1 MLIIGLFV
9 FILLGFAWALS
20 DDDIKEIEDRFK
32 LKQSG
37 GGCLNK
43 IILFVCSSQTWCKCR
58 FESCP
63 DYKNKNY
70 EK

>member
-32 LKQSG
+32 LK
-37 GGCLNK
+37 
-43 IILFVCSSQTWCKCR
+43 
-58 FESCP
+58 
-63 DYKNKNY
+63 
-70 EK
+70 